1 MKATIKLPDYWTP
14 EQATAVFELV
24 EEVRD
29 ALLVQYQLQI
39 MQQLK
44 SDRATDFELDEIF
57 EESDIPF

>member
-1 MKATIKLPDYWTP
+1 MKAEIKLPDYWSP

-29 ALLVQYQLQI
+29 ALLRQYQLQI

-44 SDRATDFELDEIF
+44 SDRETDIALDEIF

>member
-1 MKATIKLPDYWTP
+1 MKSMIKIPDYWTP

-29 ALLVQYQLQI
+29 ALLRQYQLQI

-44 SDRATDFELDEIF
+44 SERPTDFELDEII

>member
-1 MKATIKLPDYWTP
+1 MKPTINIPDYWTP

-24 EEVRD
+24 EEIRD
-29 ALLVQYQLQI
+29 ALLIQYQLQI

-44 SDRATDFELDEIF
+44 SDRSIDAPLGELF

>member
-1 MKATIKLPDYWTP
+1 MKAEIKLPDYWTP

-29 ALLVQYQLQI
+29 VLWKQYRLQI

-44 SDRATDFELDEIF
+44 TDRKIDIDLAEIF
-57 EESDIPF
+57 EEQDIPF

>member
-1 MKATIKLPDYWTP
+1 MNTSIKLPDYWTP

-29 ALLVQYQLQI
+29 TLLMQYQLQI

-44 SDRATDFELDEIF
+44 SDRETDIPLDEIF

>member
-1 MKATIKLPDYWTP
+1 MKASIKLPDYRSP

-29 ALLVQYQLQI
+29 ALLVQYQFQI

-44 SDRATDFELDEIF
+44 SDRENDFELDENF

>member
-1 MKATIKLPDYWTP
+1 MKASIKLPDYWSP

-29 ALLVQYQLQI
+29 ALLVQYQFQI

-44 SDRATDFELDEIF
+44 SDRETDFELDENF

>member
-44 SDRATDFELDEIF
+44 SDRETDIALDEIF

>member
-1 MKATIKLPDYWTP
+1 MKASIKLPDYWSP

-44 SDRATDFELDEIF
+44 SDRETDFELDENF

>member
-14 EQATAVFELV
+14 EQATAVFECV
-24 EEVRD
+24 EAVRD
-29 ALLVQYQLQI
+29 ALFMQYQLQI

-44 SDRATDFELDEIF
+44 SERSTDFDLETLF

>member
-1 MKATIKLPDYWTP
+1 MKPTINIPDYWTP

-24 EEVRD
+24 EEIRD
-29 ALLVQYQLQI
+29 ALLIQYQLQI

-44 SDRATDFELDEIF
+44 SDRSIDVPLGELF

>member
-1 MKATIKLPDYWTP
+1 MKATLKLPDYWTP

-29 ALLVQYQLQI
+29 ALLRQYQLQI

-44 SDRATDFELDEIF
+44 SDRETDIALDEIF

>member
-1 MKATIKLPDYWTP
+1 MKASIKLPDYWSP

-29 ALLVQYQLQI
+29 ALLVQYQFQI

-44 SDRATDFELDEIF
+44 SDRENDFELDENF

>member
-14 EQATAVFELV
+14 EQPTAVFELV

-29 ALLVQYQLQI
+29 TLLMQYQLQI

-44 SDRATDFELDEIF
+44 SDRRTDLGRDEII

>member
-24 EEVRD
+24 EEVRE
-29 ALLVQYQLQI
+29 ALLKRYQLQI

-44 SDRATDFELDEIF
+44 SERSIDLGINEII
-57 EESDIPF
+57 EDSDIPF